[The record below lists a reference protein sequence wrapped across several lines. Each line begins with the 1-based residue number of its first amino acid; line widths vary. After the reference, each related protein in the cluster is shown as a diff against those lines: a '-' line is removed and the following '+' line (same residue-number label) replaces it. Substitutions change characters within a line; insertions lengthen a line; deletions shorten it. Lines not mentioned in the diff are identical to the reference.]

1 MSRTSGQ
8 IGKEEGVV
16 CRVGGWVGGVAT
28 GKWWGQ
34 GCEGKEGKEK
44 EGDLGIDL

>member
-1 MSRTSGQ
+1 MVAAASPWGGAWMSSTSGQ

-28 GKWWGQ
+28 GKWWG
-34 GCEGKEGKEK
+34 
-44 EGDLGIDL
+44 